1 MTIDRNGRITLAA
14 LLFVAAVFVFTNSAV
29 TGGDLLSYALPAALA
44 VLGVLFLVFEL
55 PRRSAGFD
63 APEEALVTAPA
74 PVHEREY
81 LPHAAPVE
89 IVVEAPAAPA
99 LVSAPPAPSPEV
111 PVMAQ
116 AETPQADNL
125 LVVNGI
131 GPKISAALKAAG
143 ITTYAALAAATPE
156 ALHDIV
162 VKAGVRLTGSVADSV
177 PTWPRQADF
186 LKNGDTAGLLAYN
199 ASLKAQSGD

>member
-14 LLFVAAVFVFTNSAV
+14 LFFVAAVFVFTNNAV
-29 TGGDLLSYALPAALA
+29 TGGDLLSFALPAALA

-55 PRRSAGFD
+55 PRRSAAFD
-63 APEEALVTAPA
+63 APEEVSAPVA
-74 PVHEREY
+74 VHEREY
-81 LPHAAPVE
+81 LPHAAAPVE
-89 IVVEAPAAPA
+89 VAVEAPAAAPA
-99 LVSAPPAPSPEV
+99 LASAPAPA
-111 PVMAQ
+111 
-116 AETPQADNL
+116 AETPAVAEAEAPHADNL

-131 GPKISAALKAAG
+131 GPKISAALNAAG

-162 VKAGVRLTGSVADSV
+162 VNAGVRLTGSVADSV
-177 PTWPRQADF
+177 PTWPRQAEF
-186 LKNGDTAGLLAYN
+186 LKNGDMAGLLAYN